1 MEIVNSM
8 IGNKRQRLV
17 WIDVLK
23 FLAIFLVLWGHCIQH
38 LTTPDFSSNQV
49 FQFIYS
55 FHMPLFMILSG
66 FFAHK
71 LAERSFREVFVSK
84 FLQLLLPTIV
94 FGIVYWLQSRYLF
107 HQTSKSLMQALY
119 YYSWFLK
126 SLFVC
131 IIMFHIGL
139 KMSKQWYLGLIVML
153 ILSQLIDF
161 FPHFRFLQLRYM
173 FPCFVFGYM
182 FFNLK
187 DYFYQYYKIITAI
200 STVCFVLLLWH
211 FNTALLYPDV
221 NINLISQMGVGKIVY
236 LLYYKLLIGFAG
248 SITFM
253 GVIFALSRKLDC
265 NKVFLKIAD
274 FGRYT
279 LAIYILQSFLL
290 ESWLKYFFNYTMLP
304 FRDYFFLLYAP
315 IISAIILA
323 LCIIICHGCDKA
335 ELSWLFD
342 YNKLWKLKSSKCQS

>member
-1 MEIVNSM
+1 MEIVNPTIS
-8 IGNKRQRLV
+8 NKRQRLV

-66 FFAHK
+66 FFAYK
-71 LAERSFREVFVSK
+71 LAIRSFKGVFVSK
-84 FLQLLLPTIV
+84 FLQLMLPAIV
-94 FGIVYWLQSRYLF
+94 FGIVNWLQSRCLF
-107 HQTSKSLMQALY
+107 HQTSKSLIQGLY
-119 YYSWFLK
+119 YSFWFLK

-139 KMSKQWYLGLIVML
+139 KISKRRYLGLIIML

-161 FPHFRFLQLRYM
+161 IPHLKFLQLRYM
-173 FPCFVFGYM
+173 FPCFVFGYI
-182 FFNLK
+182 FFYFK
-187 DYFYQYYKIITAI
+187 DYFYRYYKGITYI

-211 FNTALLYPDV
+211 FNEFLLYPDIGIHNV
-221 NINLISQMGVGKIVY
+221 LQMGGKIVY

-248 SITFM
+248 SIAFM
-253 GVIFALSRKLDC
+253 GVIFALSKKLDC

-274 FGRYT
+274 YGRYT
-279 LAIYILQSFLL
+279 LAIYILQSSLL

-304 FRDYFFLLYAP
+304 FRDYFSLLYAP

-323 LCIIICHGCDKA
+323 LCIIICHCCDKA
-335 ELSWLFD
+335 KLSWLFD
-342 YNKLWKLKSSKCQS
+342 YNKLWKLKSSKYQS

>member
-1 MEIVNSM
+1 MEIVNPM

-17 WIDVLK
+17 WIDILK

-49 FQFIYS
+49 FLFIYS

-71 LAERSFREVFVSK
+71 LAERNFREVFVSK

-107 HQTSKSLMQALY
+107 YQTNKSLMQVLY
-119 YYSWFLK
+119 YNFWFLK

-139 KMSKQWYLGLIVML
+139 KMSKQWHLGLIVML

-173 FPCFVFGYM
+173 FPCFVFGHTIFISKTIYR
-182 FFNLK
+182 
-187 DYFYQYYKIITAI
+187 YYKVITYI
-200 STVCFVLLLWH
+200 SIVCFVLLLWH
-211 FNTALLYPDV
+211 FNEFLLYPDIE
-221 NINLISQMGVGKIVY
+221 INNISQIGEGKIIY
-236 LLYYKLLIGFAG
+236 SLYYKLLIGLTG
-248 SITFM
+248 SLAAM
-253 GVIFALSRKLDC
+253 GIIFALSRKLDS
-265 NKVFLKIAD
+265 NKIFLKFSD

-290 ESWLKYFFNYTMLP
+290 ESWLRYFFNYTMLP
-304 FRDYFFLLYAP
+304 SQDYFSLLYAP

-323 LCIIICHGCDKA
+323 LCIIIYHCCDKA
-335 ELSWLFD
+335 KLSWLFD
-342 YNKLWKLKSSKCQS
+342 YNKLWKLKILKCQS